1 MILEPTPA
9 SVAEMLSNN
18 AADVFKNSAS
28 AELVELSR
36 ARKET
41 EFTKDGALAAR
52 TGKFTG
58 RSPKDKYIVGDAT
71 TKNTVWWE
79 NNGRME
85 PDKFDLLLNDLLD
98 YGKGKTLFRQQ
109 LYAGADPA
117 HRLTV
122 DVVSESAWH
131 ALFIRHLL
139 IEPTEAELERAV
151 AQCVRGAS
159 ALVQGRSR
167 AARHAVLDLHCP
179 GSDAQHRV
187 LICGSFYAGE
197 IKKSVF
203 SLYNF
208 HAPERDVFP
217 MHCSANVG
225 PAGDSTI
232 FFGLSGT
239 GKTTLSTSADRSL
252 VGDDEHGWG
261 PEGIFNLEGGCY
273 AKAINLSEKT
283 EPEIFNAARQPGA
296 IMENVILKDD
306 GTPDYDDGSLTEN
319 TRIAYPLTAI
329 PNRVDSGMAPAPKHV
344 VLLAADAF
352 GVLPPLAKLSPQQA
366 IYYFLSG
373 YTAKLAGTERGI
385 TEPEATF
392 SACFGAPFL
401 AQYPSVYGRMLA
413 KRLADSSA
421 TCWLLNTG
429 WSGGSHGVGKR
440 MSLPVT
446 RQLLSQAI
454 GGALDAADFV
464 TEPHFGLLVPKTV
477 EGVDP
482 TLLLPEQTW
491 SDKAAYAE
499 TAAKLKALFEE
510 NFKDLGADAAEVVAN
525 GVSESN
531 AA

>member
-1 MILEPTPA
+1 MILEPNPA
-9 SVAEMLSNN
+9 SVVEILSSGAAEI
-18 AADVFKNSAS
+18 FTNSTS
-28 AELVELSR
+28 PELVELSR

-41 EFTKDGALAAR
+41 EFSKDGALVAK

-71 TKNTVWWE
+71 TNDTVWWD

-85 PDKFDLLLNDLLD
+85 RDKFDLLLEDLIAH
-98 YGKGKTLFRQQ
+98 GKGKALFHQQ
-109 LYAGADPA
+109 LYVGADPKY
-117 HRLTV
+117 RLNI

-139 IEPTEAELERAV
+139 IEPAAGELEGLSPEV
-151 AQCVRGAS
+151 CVVHLPSFKADPERHGT
-159 ALVQGRSR
+159 RSSTCI
-167 AARHAVLDLHCP
+167 ALDLT
-179 GSDAQHRV
+179 RNIV
-187 LICGSFYAGE
+187 LICGSWYAGE
-197 IKKSVF
+197 VKKSVF

-208 HAPERDVFP
+208 HAPGRDVFP

-225 PAGDSTI
+225 SKGDATI

-239 GKTTLSTSADRSL
+239 GKTTLSATADRAL
-252 VGDDEHGWG
+252 VGDDEHGWSAD
-261 PEGIFNLEGGCY
+261 GIFNLEGGCY

-283 EPEIFNAARQPGA
+283 EPEIFRAAAQPGS
-296 IMENVILKDD
+296 IMENVVLKQD
-306 GTPDYDDGSLTEN
+306 GTPDYDDDSLTEN
-319 TRIAYPLTAI
+319 TRIAYPITAI
-329 PNRVDSGMAPAPKHV
+329 PNRVDSGMAATPNNV

-352 GVLPPLAKLSPQQA
+352 GVLPPLARLTPEQA

-401 AQYPSVYGRMLA
+401 AQFPAVYGRMLA
-413 KRLADSSA
+413 KRLGDSGA

-429 WSGGSHGVGKR
+429 WSGGSYGVGKR

-454 GGALDAADFV
+454 SGGLDTVEFV
-464 TEPHFGLLVPKTV
+464 KEPYFDLLVPKSV

-482 TLLLPEQTW
+482 TLLLPAQTW
-491 SDKAAYAE
+491 ADKDAYAE
-499 TAAKLKALFEE
+499 TAAKLKGLFED
-510 NFKDLGADAAEVVAN
+510 NFKELGEDAAEVVAN
-525 GVSESN
+525 GVAKSN

>member
-9 SVAEMLSNN
+9 SI
-18 AADVFKNSAS
+18 
-28 AELVELSR
+28 VETLSR
-36 ARKET
+36 NADTMHANTATAGLVRLSRERNET
-41 EFTKDGALAAR
+41 ELTKDGALAAR

-71 TKNTVWWE
+71 TNDTVWWG

-85 PDKFDLLLNDLLD
+85 RDKFDLLLNDLIEH
-98 YGKGKTLFRQQ
+98 GKGKTLFRQQ
-109 LYAGADPA
+109 LFAGADPDNRMA
-117 HRLTV
+117 I

-139 IEPTEAELERAV
+139 IRPGADELAGLSPDV
-151 AQCVRGAS
+151 CVVHLPSFKADP
-159 ALVQGRSR
+159 
-167 AARHAVLDLHCP
+167 ARHGTRTSTCIALDLT
-179 GSDAQHRV
+179 RNIV
-187 LICGSFYAGE
+187 LICGSYYAGE

-225 PAGDSTI
+225 PKGDTTI

-261 PEGIFNLEGGCY
+261 PHGVFNLEGGCY

-283 EPEIFNAARQPGA
+283 EPEIFAAARQPGS
-296 IMENVILKDD
+296 ILENVVLKED
-306 GTPDYDDGSLTEN
+306 GTPDYDDDSLTEN
-319 TRIAYPLTAI
+319 TRIAYTLSAI
-329 PNRVDSGMAPAPKHV
+329 PNRVDSGLAPAPRNV

-352 GVLPPLAKLSPQQA
+352 GVLPPLAKLTPKRA
-366 IYYFLSG
+366 IYFFLSG

-401 AQYPSVYGRMLA
+401 AQFPAVYGRMLA
-413 KRLADSSA
+413 KRLATSGA

-429 WSGGSHGVGKR
+429 WSGGAYGVGKR

-446 RQLLSQAI
+446 RRLLSAAI
-454 GGALDAADFV
+454 GGELDEAEFV
-464 TEPHFGLLVPKTV
+464 AEPYFGLWVPKSV
-477 EGVDP
+477 EGVDD

-491 SDKAAYAE
+491 ADKDAYKA
-499 TAAKLKALFEE
+499 TAARLSTLFDE
-510 NFKDLGADAAEVVAN
+510 NFARLGADAAQVVAD
-525 GVSESN
+525 GVAKSY

>member
-1 MILEPTPA
+1 MILEHTPA
-9 SVAEMLSNN
+9 SVADILSTN
-18 AADVFKNSAS
+18 ASELFANSAS

-41 EFTKDGALAAR
+41 DFSKDGALVAK

-58 RSPKDKYIVGDAT
+58 RSPKDKYIVGDKT
-71 TKNTVWWE
+71 TNDTVWWD
-79 NNGRME
+79 NSGRME
-85 PDKFDLLLNDLLD
+85 KEKFDLLLNDLIAH
-98 YGKGKTLFRQQ
+98 GKGKTLFHQQ
-109 LYAGADPA
+109 LFAGADPEF
-117 HRLTV
+117 RLNV
-122 DVVSESAWH
+122 DIVSESAWH

-139 IEPTEAELERAV
+139 IEPRAEELMGLTPDVLVVHLPSFEADP
-151 AQCVRGAS
+151 
-159 ALVQGRSR
+159 
-167 AARHAVLDLHCP
+167 ARHGTKTSTCIALDLT
-179 GSDAQHRV
+179 RNIV
-187 LICGSFYAGE
+187 LICGTWYAGE

-208 HAPERDVFP
+208 HAPENDVFP

-225 PAGDSTI
+225 NKGDTTI

-239 GKTTLSTSADRSL
+239 GKTTLSTSADRML
-252 VGDDEHGWG
+252 VGDDEHGWSPNG
-261 PEGIFNLEGGCY
+261 VFNLEGGCY

-283 EPEIFNAARQPGA
+283 EPEIFSAASQPGS
-296 IMENVILKDD
+296 ILENVVLNED
-306 GTPDYDDGSLTEN
+306 GAPDYDDGSLTEN

-329 PNRVDSGMAPAPKHV
+329 PNRVDSGMAGAPNHV

-352 GVLPPLAKLSPQQA
+352 GVLPPLAKLSPEQA

-373 YTAKLAGTERGI
+373 YTAKLAGTERGV

-401 AQYPSVYGRMLA
+401 AQFPSVYGRMLA
-413 KRLADSSA
+413 KRLADSNA

-429 WSGGSHGVGKR
+429 WSGGAYGVGKR

-454 GGALDAADFV
+454 SGGLDAARFV
-464 TEPHFGLLVPKTV
+464 VDPHFDLLVPESV
-477 EGVDP
+477 EGVDS
-482 TLLLPEQTW
+482 TLLLPEKTW
-491 SDKAAYAE
+491 VDKAAYAA
-499 TAAKLKALFEE
+499 TAAKLKTLFEE
-510 NFKDLGADAAEVVAN
+510 NFTKLGADAARVVAA
-525 GVSESN
+525 GVAKSN

>member
-9 SVAEMLSNN
+9 SVAEI
-18 AADVFKNSAS
+18 
-28 AELVELSR
+28 LSR
-36 ARKET
+36 NAKTVHDNTATAGLVRLSRERNET
-41 EFTKDGALAAR
+41 ELTKDGALAAK

-71 TKNTVWWE
+71 TENMVWWD

-85 PDKFDLLLNDLLD
+85 PAQFDLLLNDLVA
-98 YGKGKTLFRQQ
+98 YGKDKVLFRQQ
-109 LYAGADPA
+109 LFAGAEPSN
-117 HRLTV
+117 RMTI

-139 IEPTEAELERAV
+139 IRPGPDELAGISPDVCVVHLPSFKADPVRHGTRAGTCI
-151 AQCVRGAS
+151 A
-159 ALVQGRSR
+159 
-167 AARHAVLDLHCP
+167 LDLTRNIILIA
-179 GSDAQHRV
+179 GSY
-187 LICGSFYAGE
+187 YAGE

-225 PAGDSTI
+225 PKGDTTI

-261 PEGIFNLEGGCY
+261 PSGVFNLEGGCY

-283 EPEIFNAARQPGA
+283 EPEIFAAARQPGS
-296 IMENVILKDD
+296 ILENVVLTED
-306 GTPDYDDGSLTEN
+306 GTPDYDDDSLTEN

-329 PNRVDSGMAPAPKHV
+329 ANRVDSGLAAAPEHV

-352 GVLPPLAKLSPQQA
+352 GVLPPLAKLTPEQA

-401 AQYPSVYGRMLA
+401 AQFPAVYGKMLA
-413 KRLADSSA
+413 KRLADSGAS
-421 TCWLLNTG
+421 CWLLNTG
-429 WSGGSHGVGKR
+429 WSGGSYGVGKR

-446 RQLLSQAI
+446 RQLLSRAI
-454 GGALDAADFV
+454 DGTLDNGEFV
-464 TEPHFGLLVPKTV
+464 TEPHFGLMVPVSV

-491 SDKAAYAE
+491 ADKAAYAE
-499 TAAKLKALFEE
+499 TAAKLKALFED
-510 NFKDLGADAAEVVAN
+510 NFAKLGADAAEVVAN
-525 GVSESN
+525 GVAKSN
-531 AA
+531 AG